1 MKKHLLLTVLLT
13 AVLVSSVCAK
23 KKVSPDYEKIAREGP
38 AEEIRQEFK
47 ENRNLKD
54 QVFGKNRET
63 FLMLALQGGRGLD
76 IISLCLEN
84 ESNIKAK
91 SKDGRIP
98 LMYAAQ
104 HSSDE
109 AIIEALVQSGAFF
122 KKTRKSRVLQ
132 KDKKGRTSFF
142 YARMNPSYAVYQK
155 LCEYAEDPDG
165 LYVPAVQETPAAEAH
180 EEPQEPESSS
190 TETESLTEASQT
202 QPQSIRPASENEAQ
216 ADSPLDGA
224 KKAEIQQYTSV
235 FLMDFAEDESVQQ
248 ADPAA
253 PEKQLI
259 ENPDAAD
266 KNGVT
271 LLMKAA
277 KSGNDW
283 DVNLLLE
290 SGADPNLRD
299 KDGWT
304 ALMYA
309 VRYQNS
315 LSPVTSLIENGAYVR
330 VRNKFNATPLLMAA
344 GYSQNPQILSVLLRG
359 RSISEDEVYRA
370 FIFAITG
377 NSPSEHIRAAKAA
390 LFLDKG
396 IPLNRL
402 WKGETPLMY
411 AAQYARS
418 TEVIQQLLEAGAK
431 PEFQDENGKTAFDYA
446 KANKCLPHDDVYWS
460 LNGAS

>member
-1 MKKHLLLTVLLT
+1 MKKHLLFTFLLITVF
-13 AVLVSSVCAK
+13 ASSDVFAK
-23 KKVSPDYEKIAREGP
+23 KKAAPDYEKIAREGS
-38 AEEIRQEFK
+38 AEEIRNEFK
-47 ENRNLKD
+47 ENRKLRD
-54 QVFGKNRET
+54 QVFGSNRET
-63 FLMLALQGGRGLD
+63 FLMLALQSGRGID

-84 ESNIKAK
+84 ESNVKAK
-91 SKDGRIP
+91 AKDGRIP

-109 AIIEALVQSGAFF
+109 AIIGLLVQSGTLLSRA
-122 KKTRKSRVLQ
+122 RKARVLQ

-142 YARMNPSYAVYQK
+142 YARMNPSYDIYQK

-165 LYVPAVQETPAAEAH
+165 LYVPAPKTDAEA
-180 EEPQEPESSS
+180 EQNPAGTGTEGQAAAQDGTPDAQGQEQKA
-190 TETESLTEASQT
+190 AS
-202 QPQSIRPASENEAQ
+202 
-216 ADSPLDGA
+216 LDGA
-224 KKAEIQQYTSV
+224 KKAEIQEYARV
-235 FLMDFAEDESVQQ
+235 FLMDYAEDGQEQ
-248 ADPAA
+248 DTEPPA
-253 PEKQLI
+253 PEKALVAD
-259 ENPDAAD
+259 PDAAD

-290 SGADPNLRD
+290 SGADVNRRD
-299 KDGWT
+299 RDGWT

-309 VRYQNS
+309 ARYQNS
-315 LSPVTSLIENGAYVR
+315 LGIVNSLIENGAYVR

-344 GYSQNPQILSVLLRG
+344 DYSQNPEILSVFLRN
-359 RSISEDEVYRA
+359 RTVSEDEVYRA

-377 NSPSEHIRAAKAA
+377 NSPSEHIRAAKVA

-418 TEVIQQLLEAGAK
+418 TQVLQQLIEAGARTD
-431 PEFQDENGKTAFDYA
+431 FQDENGKTAFDYA
-446 KANKCLPHDDVYWS
+446 KENKCLPHDDVYWS